1 MFPSDHTRF
10 SFSTPAVTLHTRL
23 SITDNSHWTKVTV
36 FPDSFRVRGVTF
48 AKGDPVVV
56 TSRVTGE
63 EFHGEITVVKPKAV
77 GCFLAVVTYM
87 CFFAALAFDGLIRSG
102 VVFGNL
108 QLYPSSSLDITPSN
122 V

>member
-1 MFPSDHTRF
+1 MAY
-10 SFSTPAVTLHTRL
+10 TPTLP
-23 SITDNSHWTKVTV
+23 ITDNSHWTKVTV

-77 GCFLAVVTYM
+77 GLVLAYIFV
-87 CFFAALAFDGLIRSG
+87 L
-102 VVFGNL
+102 
-108 QLYPSSSLDITPSN
+108 
-122 V
+122 